1 MSENIIPA
9 IIALIGVFISILAS
23 AIVSARQYRI
33 EIQKIQT
40 EYLHL
45 YASKLFDHRMNA
57 YSKIFESTLV
67 IIQKIN
73 LKQPLHSRDLEVLG
87 KEFIEWNAKYSS
99 LLSANSEYLIHKL
112 YIYLNSMPKQE
123 RSELVKSPE
132 ALKDFENRLLQFYLA
147 LKNDLGVYSL
157 VSPTAI
163 TNFES
168 PVTIK
173 GVADLS
179 KRKKEL

>member
-9 IIALIGVFISILAS
+9 IIALVGVFLSILAS

-33 EIQKIQT
+33 ETQKIQT

-57 YSKIFESTLV
+57 YPKIFESMLV
-67 IIQKIN
+67 VIQKIN
-73 LKQPLHSRDLEVLG
+73 LKQPLQPRELETLG
-87 KEFIEWNAKYSS
+87 KEFIDWNTKYSS
-99 LLSANSEYLIHKL
+99 LLSANSEYIIHKL
-112 YIYLNSMPKQE
+112 YIYLNSMSKQE
-123 RSELVKSPE
+123 RDELIKSPE
-132 ALKDFENRLLQFYLA
+132 ALKNLENRLLQFYLA

-157 VSPTAI
+157 VSPTVI

-168 PVTIK
+168 PATIK
-173 GVADLS
+173 DVADLS
-179 KRKKEL
+179 KTKKEL